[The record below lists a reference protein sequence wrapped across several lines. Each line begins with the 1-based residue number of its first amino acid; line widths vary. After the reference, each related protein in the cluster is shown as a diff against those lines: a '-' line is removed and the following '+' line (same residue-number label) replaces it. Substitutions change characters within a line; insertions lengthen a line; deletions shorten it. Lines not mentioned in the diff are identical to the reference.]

1 MDQVLSQDL
10 ELYNECTAAVSQK
23 FLNQNG
29 HSDESDWNGIVAQF
43 QKLARDLIS
52 LVTHSFVDWWADMN
66 TSLQS
71 FESNLRFITTD
82 GSNPFHTITVKER
95 WVSIRTRSVHCYGCH
110 FHSLH
115 LIILT
120 RSMWKT
126 TITLSHT
133 ISSHPMESLIG
144 GDLGGT
150 RRQILIHWY
159 RIVGVV
165 AS

>member
-10 ELYNECTAAVSQK
+10 ELYSECAATVSQK

-52 LVTHSFVDWWADMN
+52 LVTHHVTSFVDWWADMN

-82 GSNPFHTITVKER
+82 GSNPFHTITMKER
-95 WVSIRTRSVHCYGCH
+95 WVTEKYATYKNQVCPLLR
-110 FHSLH
+110 
-115 LIILT
+115 
-120 RSMWKT
+120 
-126 TITLSHT
+126 
-133 ISSHPMESLIG
+133 
-144 GDLGGT
+144 
-150 RRQILIHWY
+150 
-159 RIVGVV
+159 
-165 AS
+165 